1 MNVLGDLF
9 YLFDRLFYLVLT
21 IAFLSYI
28 YEYDA
33 PFNKINDNFQILSL
47 IFRSLNEEYHK
58 GKQIYLEVKYFVQ
71 FKHRQVKLWPGCQ
84 EPPFKLKEY
93 FDLRRSHHHFWFRIS
108 LSIWAQDFTYKYFLL
123 HFQPF
128 VQTPTRDVCRHQ
140 KK

>member
-71 FKHRQVKLWPGCQ
+71 FKHRQVKL
-84 EPPFKLKEY
+84 
-93 FDLRRSHHHFWFRIS
+93 
-108 LSIWAQDFTYKYFLL
+108 
-123 HFQPF
+123 
-128 VQTPTRDVCRHQ
+128 
-140 KK
+140 